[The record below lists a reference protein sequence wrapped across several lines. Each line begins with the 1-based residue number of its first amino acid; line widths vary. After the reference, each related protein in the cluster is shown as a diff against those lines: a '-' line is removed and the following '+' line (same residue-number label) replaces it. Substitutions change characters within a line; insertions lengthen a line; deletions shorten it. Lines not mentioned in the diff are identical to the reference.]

1 MYMPFLKKIK
11 KNRILQIKYRVLL
24 WDQRVVNFEKD
35 DPCTCAGIKC
45 NCTRNKFLG
54 DFSQPLITG
63 ELLDLKKKKRKKK
76 S

>member
-1 MYMPFLKKIK
+1 MGDNMSCG
-11 KNRILQIKYRVLL
+11 R
-24 WDQRVVNFEKD
+24 E

-63 ELLDLKKKKRKKK
+63 ELLDFEKKGKIM

>member
-1 MYMPFLKKIK
+1 MSCG
-11 KNRILQIKYRVLL
+11 R
-24 WDQRVVNFEKD
+24 E